1 MEGGR
6 RRLAWPGV
14 AAASGGR
21 SSRSS
26 VFMKNPTGT
35 EGGLGGNQAGKEA
48 LGSPERGWGWRKC
61 RAERGSKMGV
71 GDPHDSQGAPTEL
84 RLGSA
89 SD

>member
-26 VFMKNPTGT
+26 VFLKNPTGT

-48 LGSPERGWGWRKC
+48 LGSPERG
-61 RAERGSKMGV
+61 
-71 GDPHDSQGAPTEL
+71 SQMGAPTEL
-84 RLGSA
+84 RLGCE
-89 SD
+89 